1 MNNSLRKSL
10 VLSVLAWSLLLPYS
24 ASHANQIKIIAD
36 RISYTPILSS
46 TVGIGLVPSP
56 SSKDKSIKYH
66 WKTSYGEF
74 LDWNSADSKVHELGA
89 DVTNN
94 GEKIFWTYNP
104 KDMGRNK
111 PQVKIF
117 LTVEDASG
125 RVLDSSTIELIWE
138 HQDVARIKSE
148 NK

>member
-1 MNNSLRKSL
+1 MKKSFRSVL
-10 VLSVLAWSLLLPYS
+10 MVSVLSWSLLLTY
-24 ASHANQIKIIAD
+24 ASSDANQVKIIAD

-56 SSKDKSIKYH
+56 SSKDKSLKYH

-74 LDWNSADSKVHELGA
+74 LDWNSTDSKVHELGS

-94 GEKIFWTYNP
+94 GEKIYWTYNP
-104 KDMGRNK
+104 KDMGKNK
-111 PQVKIF
+111 PDVKIS
-117 LTVEDASG
+117 LTV
-125 RVLDSSTIELIWE
+125 VDSSGGIFGVSTVELIWA
-138 HQDVARIKSE
+138 HQDVARIRSE

>member
-1 MNNSLRKSL
+1 MKNAIRKSL
-10 VLSVLAWSLLLPYS
+10 MPSVLAWSLLLAYS
-24 ASHANQIKIIAD
+24 FSHANQIKIIAD

-46 TVGIGLVPSP
+46 TVGIGLMPSYT
-56 SSKDKSIKYH
+56 SKDKSIKYH

-74 LDWNSADSKVHELGA
+74 LDWSSADSKVHELGA

-94 GEKIFWTYNP
+94 GQKIFWTYDP
-104 KDMGRNK
+104 RDMGKNK

-125 RVLDSSTIELIWE
+125 RIADASTIELIWE
-138 HQDVARIKSE
+138 HHDVARIKSV
-148 NK
+148 N